1 MLEVGGVYKGRTYRA
16 RLTREGMWVVT
27 CDGPVLVFPAV
38 EGDPPD
44 SVRTEI
50 ERLFQML
57 PEPPSS
63 PT

>member
-1 MLEVGGVYKGRTYRA
+1 
-16 RLTREGMWVVT
+16 MWVVT
-27 CDGPVLVFPAV
+27 CDGPVLVFQAV

-57 PEPPSS
+57 PEPPSN